1 MKVCWVDDLICRP
14 PDSNVCDREGDFC
27 YRVYRTMSAGCIKMR
42 WSPQDADESLLVGAT
57 GADATGEELAVP
69 VR

>member
-1 MKVCWVDDLICRP
+1 MRVCWVDDLICRP

-42 WSPQDADESLLVGAT
+42 WSPQETDEHAAADLT
-57 GADATGEELAVP
+57 DGEHEVP
-69 VR
+69 VPVT